1 MNGAKAAAKDVAR
14 QIRVLVVDDEQVITE
29 MLSMGLSYEGFD
41 VRVARTGLEALE
53 LAKQVSPDIMV
64 LDIMLPGMDG
74 LEVCRRLSGK
84 KDMAII
90 MLTARGEVDDR
101 IAGLDIGA
109 DDYLAK
115 PFAFKEL
122 LARIKALTRRPKE
135 ITANVLK
142 IGNLT
147 LDQERQT
154 ASRDGREIRLTTK
167 EFEILK
173 YLMLNPGKVVSHHT
187 LIEEVWGEEADIFSN
202 SIETHIAN
210 IRKKIAFG
218 DSPDLIKNISGRG
231 YIIE

>member
-1 MNGAKAAAKDVAR
+1 MR
-14 QIRVLVVDDEQVITE
+14 LLIIEDDADI
-29 MLSMGLSYEGFD
+29 LHFLGRSLKSEGFTID
-41 VRVARTGLEALE
+41 SATDGIKGFNLARIN
-53 LAKQVSPDIMV
+53 DY
-64 LDIMLPGMDG
+64 D
-74 LEVCRRLSGK
+74 
-84 KDMAII
+84 AII
-90 MLTARGEVDDR
+90 MDLNLPGKMGDEICRDLRDAGKTTPIIVLTVSTE
-101 IAGLDIGA
+101 IASKVLLLNYGA

-173 YLMLNPGKVVSHHT
+173 YLMLNPGKVISCHT
-187 LIEEVWGEEADIFSN
+187 LIEEIWGEEADIFSN